1 MQDNNGRLFIVSFL
15 MLFLELLLIRWISTE
30 VRIFAYAGNL
40 VLLACFL
47 GIGAGCYRAHKEA
60 NVLLTLAM
68 LVLIAL
74 AVRSAPFLQITDML
88 SGFSDSLIW
97 FQPARGN
104 LFSALQGV
112 CLTIFL
118 FIMILTAFVPLG
130 QMLGQLLEAH
140 RSTIIAYSVNIAGS
154 LAGIWGFSLLSFY
167 YTPPWLWLVFALGL
181 LFLFIPR
188 LKKEIA
194 IAAGAALLILL
205 AAGTD
210 RPDRAIMWSPYQKLE
225 VFPLFSGNVPNGVLI
240 TVNSVTYMSATNLS
254 RDFLQQQHLLSDP
267 AVLLFN
273 QYAIPYA
280 LNDRID
286 SVLIVGAGAGNDI
299 AGAVRSTAREI
310 DAVEIDPGIYA
321 LGAQL
326 HPEKPYQNQRVRVI
340 IDDARAYFKKTAKK
354 YDLIVFGLLDS
365 HTLSSQYNNMRLDNY
380 VYTEE
385 SFREARQLLKDD
397 GILVLSFAV
406 EQGWLG
412 DRLYGTL
419 KKVFGE
425 VPYVFRTI
433 LATENMNWGGVMFV
447 TGNNQESLKAFV
459 ASNPQLR
466 DYIQKNSV
474 SYPGIVQPASDNWPY
489 LYIRTPSI
497 PAMYLFII
505 ASLLVVFM
513 VAGRLMDGG
522 GSLTSNR
529 HFFFLG
535 CAFMLLEFQNVSKA
549 ALLFGAT
556 WLVNAYIISAIL
568 VLTLA
573 ANAVVYAF
581 RVKNC
586 VPVYAALAVSIIIL
600 YVVPPD
606 MLNSTGYSGGT
617 AVAALLLNAPIFF
630 SGIIFIT
637 SFSQAPHK
645 DRAFGA
651 NLMGAALGGL
661 LEPLSFITGIK
672 ALLLGVFALYALA
685 FFFRPRAH
693 Q

>member
-1 MQDNNGRLFIVSFL
+1 MQENNGKLFIVSL
-15 MLFLELLLIRWISTE
+15 LTLFLELLLIRWISTE

-47 GIGAGCYRAHKEA
+47 GIGAGCYRAHREA
-60 NVLLTLAM
+60 NVLLTMAM

-74 AVRSAPFLQITDML
+74 AVRSAPFLQITEML

-97 FQPARGN
+97 FQPSKGN
-104 LFSALQGV
+104 LFFALQGI
-112 CLTIFL
+112 CLTVFL
-118 FIMILTAFVPLG
+118 FIMVLASFVPLG
-130 QMLGQLLEAH
+130 QMLGNMIESH
-140 RSTIIAYSVNIAGS
+140 RNTIIAYSINIAGS
-154 LAGIWGFSLLSFY
+154 LAGIWCFSLLSFY

-181 LFLFIPR
+181 LILFVPLAKR
-188 LKKEIA
+188 QRS
-194 IAAGAALLILL
+194 IAAAAALLILL
-205 AAGTD
+205 TAGTD
-210 RPDRAIMWSPYQKLE
+210 LPGRAVVWSPYQKLD
-225 VFPLFSGNVPNGVLI
+225 VFPQFSKNVQNGVLI

-254 RDFLQQQHLLSDP
+254 RDFLQENHLLADP
-267 AVLLFN
+267 AALRFN

-280 LNDRID
+280 LNNRID

-326 HPEKPYQNQRVRVI
+326 HPEQPYQNPRVRVL
-340 IDDARAYFKKTAKK
+340 IDDARAYFKKTEKK

-406 EQGWLG
+406 EQDWLG

-425 VPYVFRTI
+425 VPYVFRTMMV
-433 LATENMNWGGVMFV
+433 TENLKWGGVMFI
-447 TGNNQESLKAFV
+447 TGNNQEALKGFV
-459 ASNPQLR
+459 ASNPELKE
-466 DYIQKNSV
+466 YIQNNSV
-474 SYPGIVQPASDNWPY
+474 SYPGSVQPATDNWPY

-505 ASLLVVFM
+505 AALLVVFM
-513 VAGRLMDGG
+513 VAGRLMGG
-522 GSLTSNR
+522 GASLTSNR

-573 ANAVVYAF
+573 ANAVVYAL

-586 VPVYAALAVSIIIL
+586 MPVYAALAVSIIIL

-606 MLNSTGYSGGT
+606 TYHSAGYPGAT

-637 SFSQAPHK
+637 SFSQASQK

-661 LEPLSFITGIK
+661 LEPVSFITGIK

-685 FFFRPRAH
+685 FFFRPQAH

>member
-1 MQDNNGRLFIVSFL
+1 MQDKNGKLFIVSFL

-47 GIGAGCYRAHKEA
+47 GIGAGCYRARKES
-60 NVLLTLAM
+60 NILLTLAM
-68 LVLIAL
+68 LALIAL

-97 FQPARGN
+97 FQPAKGN

-112 CLTIFL
+112 CLTVFL

-130 QMLGQLLEAH
+130 QLLGQLIEAH
-140 RSTIIAYSVNIAGS
+140 HNTIIAYSVNISGS
-154 LAGIWGFSLLSFY
+154 LAGIWFFSLLSFY
-167 YTPPWLWLVFALGL
+167 YTAPWLWLMLALGM

-188 LKKEIA
+188 SRKQGA
-194 IAAGAALLILL
+194 IAAGAALLTLL
-205 AAGTD
+205 VAGTE
-210 RPDRAIMWSPYQKLE
+210 RPDRLVMWSPYQKLE
-225 VFPLFSGNVPNGVLI
+225 AFPLFSGKMPNGVLI
-240 TVNSVTYMSATNLS
+240 TVNSVSYMSATNLS
-254 RDFLQQQHLLSDP
+254 PDFLQQHLPGDSAALK
-267 AVLLFN
+267 FN

-280 LNDRID
+280 LNDRLD
-286 SVLIVGAGAGNDI
+286 RVLIVGAGAGNDI

-321 LGAQL
+321 MGAQF
-326 HPEKPYQNQRVRVI
+326 HPEQPYQNPRVRVI
-340 IDDARAYFKKTAKK
+340 IDDARAYFKKTEKK

-385 SFREARQLLKDD
+385 SFREARQLLKED

-425 VPYVFRTI
+425 VPYVFRTMMM
-433 LATENMNWGGVMFV
+433 TENLKWGGVMFI
-447 TGNNQESLKAFV
+447 TGNNQEALKGFV
-459 ASNPQLR
+459 ASNPALK
-466 DYIQKNSV
+466 DYIQKNTV

-513 VAGRLMDGG
+513 VAGRLMDSG

-606 MLNSTGYSGGT
+606 ILNSPGYSGGT

-685 FFFRPRAH
+685 FFFRPQAH